1 MPKRPQ
7 PEKILECVNKI
18 PDGQRDTNFEAEPF
32 TMSVTDMRSVKPFT
46 LTQNGFQLERLPSPA
61 EVQWDEEE
69 QV

>member
-1 MPKRPQ
+1 
-7 PEKILECVNKI
+7 
-18 PDGQRDTNFEAEPF
+18 
-32 TMSVTDMRSVKPFT
+32 